1 MARHGRRLGRTRAQ
15 EDLVISALDQAVI
28 GQALLAV
35 AREMG
40 AKLYRSAY
48 STIVREA
55 KDASTGILDMSGN
68 AVAQSDELIPVL
80 VGSLSLTFESCARFH
95 PVDGMR
101 EGEFYITNH
110 PYHGGQHLQDV
121 FIFMPIFF
129 EGELVGF
136 SAAVAHH
143 LDIGGGAPGLN
154 VAATDVYQE
163 GLVIPPSKYDL
174 ERDWNGGTFERLVA
188 SNIRVPD
195 QTIGDFNAQF
205 AACRVGIA
213 RVQELCRRHGAAAVK
228 ASMAGMIDYCE
239 RRVRAAI
246 AAIPDGVYTGEDA
259 VDDDGIGTTPLP
271 VRATVTISGDT
282 LEVDYAGTSPQVATA
297 LNAPFASTVSSTLG
311 CLKGI
316 LTGADVPFNEGARR
330 AIRIKA
336 PEGSLLNPRFPAPV
350 RARMEAI
357 YRAYDAVLRAMGQAI
372 PDRVIACGF
381 DSTVATC
388 LSYLHEGR
396 YRVYLEIHNG
406 GYGASSRGD
415 GCDAVAGPLSN
426 CTNVP
431 VESLDMDFDF
441 FEIESYAMRPGTGG
455 AGHHR
460 GGNGSRR
467 VYRILRDGVR
477 FSIYADRFRVAAS
490 GLGGGMPG
498 ALGGCRVIRDGQQ
511 VELKSKDAATLRQ
524 GDLLVLETGGGG
536 GWGDPATRD
545 PAGAARD
552 ARHRLAAE

>member
-1 MARHGRRLGRTRAQ
+1 M
-15 EDLVISALDQAVI
+15 ISALDQAVI
-28 GQALLAV
+28 GQALLAI

-55 KDASTGILDMSGN
+55 KDASTGILDATGA

-80 VGSLSLTFESCARFH
+80 VGSLSLTFSECARLY
-95 PVDGMR
+95 PVAEMK
-101 EGEFYITNH
+101 ESEFYISNH

-121 FIFMPIFF
+121 FIFLPIVF
-129 EGELVGF
+129 EGEIVGF

-154 VAATDVYQE
+154 VSATDVYQE

-174 ERDWNGGTFERLVA
+174 ERDWNGGPFERLVA

-213 RVQELCRRHGAAAVK
+213 RVQELCRRYGAAKVK
-228 ASMAGMIDYCE
+228 AAMAGMIDYCE
-239 RRVRAAI
+239 KRVRAAI
-246 AAIPDGVYTGEDA
+246 AAIPDGTYTGEDA

-271 VRATVTISGDT
+271 VRVTVRVQGDS
-282 LEVDYAGTSPQVATA
+282 LEVDYTGTHPQVATA

-316 LTGADVPFNEGARR
+316 LTGPDVPFNEGARR
-330 AIRIKA
+330 AITITA
-336 PEGSLLNPRFPAPV
+336 PLGSLLNPRFPAPV

-388 LSYLHEGR
+388 LSFLDQGR

-441 FEIESYAMRPGTGG
+441 FEIESYALRPGTGG
-455 AGHHR
+455 AGAHR

-467 VYRILRDGVR
+467 VYRILKSGVR
-477 FSIYADRFRVAAS
+477 FSIYADRFRVAAG
-490 GLGGGMPG
+490 GLEGGGSG
-498 ALGGCRVIRDGQQ
+498 ALGGCRVLRGDRTI
-511 VELKSKDAATLRQ
+511 ELKSKDAFTLEA

-536 GWGDPATRD
+536 GWGDPARRD
-545 PAGAARD
+545 PLGAARD
-552 ARHRLAAE
+552 ARHLLAAE